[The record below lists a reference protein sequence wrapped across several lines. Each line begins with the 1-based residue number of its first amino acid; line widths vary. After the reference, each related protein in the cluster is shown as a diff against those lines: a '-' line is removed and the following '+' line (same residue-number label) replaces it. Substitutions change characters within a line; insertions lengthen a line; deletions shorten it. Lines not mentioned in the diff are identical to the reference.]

1 VYQVIIFNANV
12 ETIINYPS
20 ADETVPH
27 LLALSLQ
34 EKLSLVNNLTFTIP
48 FMNIGY
54 NLIKSL
60 STKIK
65 VTDINGND
73 IFIGR
78 VLNVGDEMNNSGIFS
93 KTVICE
99 DALAYLIDSSTD
111 QFTYQDQ
118 TPTQILTS
126 LLTSHNAQVNDVS
139 KTILLGTIELIN
151 LITVSVNYESTLNAI
166 IKNLINILGGDI
178 RVRETAGLLY
188 LDYLIDQGANNNVK
202 IELGRNQQSLLV
214 NYDPTTILTRII
226 PLGYGEGINQLN
238 IKSANSGLNYI
249 NDLTSQ
255 AEYGIITTAITNKD
269 IQNASTLKIWGQ
281 TYLTQNSK
289 PVMTVEAEMTDLS
302 LINLD
307 LPVSLGDTIE
317 VDNSVMQFDIF
328 ARIIEKETDLLA
340 AYNPKLVI
348 DTKPIR
354 LSTQQISLVS
364 RISSLENA
372 PQGNTFITTLNACD
386 NLDEVHSIIIPLWLS
401 PDIIYVNRV
410 MLHVE
415 SQKFRAYEKGM
426 AAAAQQVVTSSSG
439 GGSTQTSS
447 SGGAST
453 PTSSSGG
460 ASTPTSSS
468 GGSSTPTSSAGG
480 DHSHIFASYAGG
492 NTAYTVNDYLVK
504 SSSDFGGD
512 DRKVA
517 IQADSTGDLYTENVT
532 TQHTHTVS
540 IPDHT
545 HTVSIPDHTHTVS
558 VPAHTHDVVIPDHTH
573 TITIPEHTHAIQY
586 GIFEDT
592 YTAGC
597 KILVDGVIVADG
609 PNEGSSIDID
619 ISQWVGTPGQTYS
632 LEVSST
638 QRGRVSVQVNI
649 QAFIQSK

>member
-1 VYQVIIFNANV
+1 MYQVIIFNANV

-48 FMNIGY
+48 FMNVGY

-78 VLNVGDEMNNSGIFS
+78 VLNVGDEMNNGGIFS

-126 LLTSHNAQVNDVS
+126 LLSSHNTQVNDVS
-139 KTILLGTIELIN
+139 KTIHLGTIELTN

-166 IKNLINILGGDI
+166 IKNLVNILGGDI
-178 RVRETAGLLY
+178 RVRETSGLLY
-188 LDYLIDQGANNNVK
+188 LDFLTDQGTNNNVK

-214 NYDPTTILTRII
+214 NYDPTTVLTRII

-238 IKSANSGLNYI
+238 IKSVNSGLNYI

-307 LPVSLGDTIE
+307 LPVSLGDTVE

-426 AAAAQQVVTSSSG
+426 AAAAQQIVTSSSG
-439 GGSTQTSS
+439 GGSTATSS

-468 GGSSTPTSSAGG
+468 GGSSNPTSTNSDNWGSGWAAKINEGNVIVLYSNIDG
-480 DHSHIFASYAGG
+480 TSTQQYIYQSSLAHNHSVSVPA
-492 NTAYTVNDYLVK
+492 
-504 SSSDFGGD
+504 
-512 DRKVA
+512 
-517 IQADSTGDLYTENVT
+517 
-532 TQHTHTVS
+532 HTHTVS
-540 IPDHT
+540 I
-545 HTVSIPDHTHTVS
+545 SDHTHTVS
-558 VPAHTHDVVIPDHTH
+558 VPTHSHTVDIPNHTH
-573 TITIPEHTHAIQY
+573 TFTIPEHTHAIQY

-592 YTAGC
+592 YTAGS
-597 KILVDGVIVADG
+597 KILIDGVAVADG
-609 PNEGSSIDID
+609 ANEGSSIDID
-619 ISQWVGTPGQTYS
+619 ISEWIGTPGQTYA